1 MLDAANYAARCRL
14 RDGRP
19 IEIRALR
26 PGDRTELLTAI
37 NRTSVESLRRRFLAA
52 KREFSEKEIEFFTN
66 VDFKDHV
73 ALVALLDNA
82 DRTQIVGGGRYVIDG
97 PNSAEVA
104 FVVTDEFQG
113 QGIGTSM
120 LSHLAAIARDAGL
133 KAFTAEVLSDNV
145 AMLQVF
151 KRSGFETSV
160 RRGTGVTHVTLS
172 L

>member
-1 MLDAANYAARCRL
+1 MVEAANYSARCQL

-26 PGDRTELLTAI
+26 RADRTDLLSAI
-37 NRTSVESLRRRFLAA
+37 NRTSAESLRRRFLAA
-52 KREFSEKEIEFFTN
+52 KRLFSEKEIEFFTN
-66 VDFKDHV
+66 VDFKNHV
-73 ALVALLDNA
+73 ALVALLENFDPI
-82 DRTQIVGGGRYVIDG
+82 RVVGGGRYVIDG

-120 LSHLAAIARDAGL
+120 LRHLAAIARDAGL
-133 KAFTAEVLSDNV
+133 KTFTAEVLSDNL
-145 AMLQVF
+145 AMLHVF
-151 KRSGFETSV
+151 KKSGFEMRV
-160 RRGTGVTHVTLS
+160 KRGTGVTHLTLS